1 MVPDLRKYEKLL
13 QKVLIIILF
22 VIGALFVIGVLFN
35 LFESFNGR
43 VIQITIVLIFFYFLI
58 WLIGVRC
65 RLSGMKKE
73 KKEKCRLFILYF

>member
-1 MVPDLRKYEKLL
+1 MFPRLRKYEKLL

-35 LFESFNGR
+35 LFESFNGK
-43 VIQITIVLIFFYFLI
+43 VIQIAIVLIFFYFLI

-65 RLSGMKKE
+65 RLSGMKRK
-73 KKEKCRLFILYF
+73 

>member
-1 MVPDLRKYEKLL
+1 MEKTIIMFPVLRKYEKLL

-35 LFESFNGR
+35 LFESVKGN
-43 VIQITIVLIFFYFLI
+43 VIQIAIVLIFFYFLI
-58 WLIGVRC
+58 WLIGVSC

-73 KKEKCRLFILYF
+73 KK